1 MDTGLE
7 FGRPGYPSYRGK
19 SFHASIKMT
28 RRFYPH
34 VHNMDGFFVAKFR
47 VTKRVKPPKE
57 VEELMDE
64 GVIQEDVQFDEREDE
79 GYIRGKSM

>member
-1 MDTGLE
+1 
-7 FGRPGYPSYRGK
+7 
-19 SFHASIKMT
+19 
-28 RRFYPH
+28 
-34 VHNMDGFFVAKFR
+34 MDGFFVAKFR
-47 VTKRVKPPKE
+47 VTKRAKPPKE